1 LEIDKKIGVIGLGA
15 VGSAFK
21 HVSEYFYKDVVG
33 YDIKGKYDWSK
44 ILKCDII
51 FICVPTPEGANG
63 RLDCIQVDLTLEHLL
78 KDGYTGI
85 IAIKSTVRVGFMD
98 HATQRYPHLRLVYC
112 PEFMREKS
120 KLQWTAN
127 PDRIV
132 LAGDDDD
139 VEAVK
144 NILSWAEDAKI
155 IVTNYRSAEI
165 GKLAH
170 NAFIATKVSFTNEIE
185 EICSELGGNPSDVMN
200 VVTSDR
206 RVVSTEHLKP
216 HLGPFGGKCVPKDTR
231 ELINASSS
239 AILLKAVEEVNK
251 KALEK
256 CKAFS
261 PNISSRMNET
271 TTHVNNVE
279 KTKNLTT
286 ASIHG

>member
-1 LEIDKKIGVIGLGA
+1 MTILETDKKIGVIGLGA

-21 HVSEYFYKDVVG
+21 HVSEYFYKDVEG

-44 ILKCDII
+44 ILKCDIV
-51 FICVPTPEGANG
+51 FICVPTSEGADG
-63 RLDCIQVDLTLEHLL
+63 RLDCTQVDSTLENLL

-85 IAIKSTVRVGFMD
+85 VAIKSTIRVGFMD
-98 HATQRYPHLRLVYC
+98 QVTQRYPHLRLVYC

-120 KLQWTAN
+120 RLQWTAN

-139 VEAVK
+139 IEAVK
-144 NILSWAEDAKI
+144 NILSWAEDARI
-155 IVTNYRSAEI
+155 IVTDYRSAEI

-185 EICSELGGNPSDVMN
+185 AICSELGGNSSDVMD
-200 VVTSDR
+200 VITSDR
-206 RVVSTEHLKP
+206 RVVSKDHLKP
-216 HLGPFGGKCVPKDTR
+216 HLGPYGGKCVPKDTR

-251 KALEK
+251 KSFKNAK
-256 CKAFS
+256 C
-261 PNISSRMNET
+261 SREQGT
-271 TTHVNNVE
+271 
-279 KTKNLTT
+279 
-286 ASIHG
+286 